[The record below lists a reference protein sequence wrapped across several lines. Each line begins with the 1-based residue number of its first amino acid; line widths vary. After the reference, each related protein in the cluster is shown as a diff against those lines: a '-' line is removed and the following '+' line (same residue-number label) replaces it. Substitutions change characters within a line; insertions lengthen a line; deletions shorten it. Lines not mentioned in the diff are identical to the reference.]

1 MSKPAQSFSLGH
13 VDNRCK
19 HRHVE
24 RKSDMLTGHTDYQ
37 PDSLPKTMI
46 QKLPAV
52 PSGSSFSKTINCLVL
67 STFMAGSIQL
77 LLPGQ
82 AVFAKKKVEPAAE
95 PATPVYPK
103 DDPGCRDAVA
113 KAATMFAANKN
124 TEASALLRSWSS
136 KCMHNTQ
143 LHLLL
148 STILLRMGNAKA
160 EAEQEAK
167 IACEISPNSTAAH
180 MQHALTLMALE
191 KTSSAK
197 DEFVRITEIDP
208 TSYDAWST
216 LSELYGRL
224 NEMDK
229 AKQCGEKASILD
241 PQTRRAKF
249 RTLHSL
255 RVTGRADALKSEVAR
270 LLSSDTDP
278 PEYFDQLATEV
289 LSVGAYSEAVQAANR
304 ALDKYPKSTSAL
316 KAKALGQLF
325 SNSLDEAR
333 TTVDTML
340 GISPDDIDVLSI
352 KAMILSDQGNADESE
367 LCLKKVGEKSEK
379 HPLFLLAKG
388 KLASQRNE
396 TEEAVKAFELALAG
410 DQNLLVVHSCL
421 ADAFIK
427 LGRFEDALAEAK
439 ECQKVPGLKALG
451 VDYEAKAKEGMGRK

>member
-1 MSKPAQSFSLGH
+1 MIYRKQSGRASSSASSSVATL
-13 VDNRCK
+13 V
-19 HRHVE
+19 VT
-24 RKSDMLTGHTDYQ
+24 L
-37 PDSLPKTMI
+37 
-46 QKLPAV
+46 AV
-52 PSGSSFSKTINCLVL
+52 ALVSSNPSAL
-67 STFMAGSIQL
+67 
-77 LLPGQ
+77 
-82 AVFAKKKVEPAAE
+82 AKKKVEADAE
-95 PATPVYPK
+95 PAAPVFAK

-113 KAATMFAANKN
+113 KAAALFVAQKNVEAAD
-124 TEASALLRSWSS
+124 LLRSWSP

-148 STILLRMGNAKA
+148 STILLRLSNAKVEA
-160 EAEQEAK
+160 EAEAK
-167 IACEISPNSTAAH
+167 IACQISPNSTAAH
-180 MQHALTLMALE
+180 MQHALTLMAME

-229 AKQCGEKASILD
+229 AKQCGEKAAILD

-255 RVTGRADALKSEVAR
+255 RVTGRADALKGEVAR
-270 LLSSDTDP
+270 LLASDTDP
-278 PEYFDQLATEV
+278 PEYFDQLASEV
-289 LSVGAYSEAVQAANR
+289 LSVGAYSEAVQAANK
-304 ALDKYPKSTSAL
+304 ALEKYPKSTSAL

-333 TTVDTML
+333 NTVDAML
-340 GISPDDIDVLSI
+340 SISPEDVDVLSI
-352 KAMILSDQGNADESE
+352 KAMILSDQGNTDESE
-367 LCLKKVGEKSEK
+367 LCLKKVSEKGEKR
-379 HPLFLLAKG
+379 PLFLMAKG

-396 TEEAVKAFELALAG
+396 TEEAIKNFEQALAG
-410 DQNLLVVHSCL
+410 DQNLLFVHSCL

-427 LGRFEDALAEAK
+427 AGRFEDALAEAK

-451 VDYEAKAKEGMGRK
+451 ADYEAKAKEGMGHK